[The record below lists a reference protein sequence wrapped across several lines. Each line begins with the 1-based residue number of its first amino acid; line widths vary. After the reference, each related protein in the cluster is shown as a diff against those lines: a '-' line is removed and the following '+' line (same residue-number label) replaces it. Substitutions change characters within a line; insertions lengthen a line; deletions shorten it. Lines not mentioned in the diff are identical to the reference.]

1 MRNTQRRVRNG
12 APKRSRSKAGRY
24 KLWKRVLPG
33 AGADHPEELSAR
45 RSSGSCA
52 TARALMSRV
61 AASPGVLQHVAPRNP
76 RTEPMGATSP
86 LAGTPSWSPRSPR
99 STSSFRGSRRIHSAR
114 SAVDEVSG
122 RAPLQRAGSGFARRC
137 GRRSLPPSL
146 SCPVCA
152 SRAAQT
158 LIMLAAVRGVQSPPP
173 LPVLPSLPQLSGWTA
188 APSTSMP
195 DQTAQRQYPF
205 SSQHLGVLFSMLQD
219 MRCVRP
225 PAALVARFASMRPG
239 V

>member
-1 MRNTQRRVRNG
+1 MAKTRRQGAIQAILFEHVTVRNTQRRVRNG

-137 GRRSLPPSL
+137 GRRSLPVCLVPCVRRAPRRPSSCSL
-146 SCPVCA
+146 LSAVCSRRRLCRSCPPYR
-152 SRAAQT
+152 S
-158 LIMLAAVRGVQSPPP
+158 
-173 LPVLPSLPQLSGWTA
+173 
-188 APSTSMP
+188 
-195 DQTAQRQYPF
+195 
-205 SSQHLGVLFSMLQD
+205 
-219 MRCVRP
+219 
-225 PAALVARFASMRPG
+225 
-239 V
+239 

>member
-1 MRNTQRRVRNG
+1 MLPPQGRSLPVPSRFANFQNRAHQGISKVPYFGVPAVPKYDGNHPRR
-12 APKRSRSKAGRY
+12 AGRY
-24 KLWKRVLPG
+24 RYC
-33 AGADHPEELSAR
+33 
-45 RSSGSCA
+45 SCA

-137 GRRSLPPSL
+137 GRRSLPPCLVPCVRRAPRRPSSCSL
-146 SCPVCA
+146 LSAVCSRRRLCRSCPPYR
-152 SRAAQT
+152 S
-158 LIMLAAVRGVQSPPP
+158 
-173 LPVLPSLPQLSGWTA
+173 
-188 APSTSMP
+188 
-195 DQTAQRQYPF
+195 
-205 SSQHLGVLFSMLQD
+205 
-219 MRCVRP
+219 
-225 PAALVARFASMRPG
+225 
-239 V
+239 

>member
-1 MRNTQRRVRNG
+1 
-12 APKRSRSKAGRY
+12 
-24 KLWKRVLPG
+24 
-33 AGADHPEELSAR
+33 
-45 RSSGSCA
+45 
-52 TARALMSRV
+52 
-61 AASPGVLQHVAPRNP
+61 
-76 RTEPMGATSP
+76 
-86 LAGTPSWSPRSPR
+86 
-99 STSSFRGSRRIHSAR
+99 
-114 SAVDEVSG
+114 
-122 RAPLQRAGSGFARRC
+122 
-137 GRRSLPPSL
+137 
-146 SCPVCA
+146 
-152 SRAAQT
+152 
-158 LIMLAAVRGVQSPPP
+158 MLAAVRGVQSPPP